1 MINTFFMHLM
11 HETLINFII
20 SVGNFCMTLTR
31 RFFAL
36 LWFGFHGRTAILVH
50 LTRVQQQFAASDALL
65 SCAALLC
72 SALLYSALLW
82 KFQTGIVSDLN
93 WWIDWL
99 FERFHLS
106 TTLGS
111 SAKINIVFLY
121 LRRRSCDPIEW
132 TEEIWE
138 ALICTAFCLLFF
150 TNYKF
155 FLFNKRTFC
164 DEPLLMNSVSSRFQL
179 FRRFFFRFF
188 RFLFFF
194 LIFFVLLFF
203 GFFFV
208 FFDVFGC
215 LWIIWM
221 YLDAF
226 VCLCMPLDAF
236 ACLWSSLDAFKCLWM
251 PLDYFRLALNA
262 FECLWIS
269 LVVSGCIR
277 ISLVVLNDFSC
288 FKLSLVDIWMSLIFF
303 FNKYVERLW
312 FFSSS
317 RFHWAIGYFG
327 KNSIWLQFG
336 LTLNLSSFFVVK
348 FCIFFLFELIDW
360 LLFSLGPFNIQ
371 SCFSL
376 FKVSMTNTLY

>member
-1 MINTFFMHLM
+1 MHLM

-20 SVGNFCMTLTR
+20 SVENFCMTLTR

-72 SALLYSALLW
+72 STLLCFALPCSSLLR

-111 SAKINIVFLY
+111 SAKINIVFLC
-121 LRRRSCDPIEW
+121 LRRKSCDPIEW
-132 TEEIWE
+132 SEEIWE

-179 FRRFFFRFF
+179 FRRFFFSFF
-188 RFLFFF
+188 GFFVSFSWFFSAFFFFF
-194 LIFFVLLFF
+194 LIFSFFFSF
-203 GFFFV
+203 GFFCV
-208 FFDVFGC
+208 FRCIWCFGLFGCIWMPLDVFGC
-215 LWIIWM
+215 L
-221 YLDAF
+221 
-226 VCLCMPLDAF
+226 C
-236 ACLWSSLDAFKCLWM
+236 
-251 PLDYFRLALNA
+251 
-262 FECLWIS
+262 
-269 LVVSGCIR
+269 
-277 ISLVVLNDFSC
+277 
-288 FKLSLVDIWMSLIFF
+288 MSLT
-303 FNKYVERLW
+303 V
-312 FFSSS
+312 
-317 RFHWAIGYFG
+317 FG
-327 KNSIWLQFG
+327 CL
-336 LTLNLSSFFVVK
+336 
-348 FCIFFLFELIDW
+348 
-360 LLFSLGPFNIQ
+360 
-371 SCFSL
+371 
-376 FKVSMTNTLY
+376 